1 MKCPRCSH
9 EQDKVLESRKNRDST
24 TIRRRRECLNCGY
37 RFTSYEKIEEK
48 PIIVIKKNG
57 SQQPFDIKKV
67 ERGILT
73 CTDKLKINHEDIEKI
88 LQRIEDNV
96 REIAR
101 NKKVVKS
108 TEIGEETLKQLYTLS
123 PVAYVRFASVYRAFD
138 DLDMF
143 IEEIEHIANQ
153 VKNS

>member
-1 MKCPRCSH
+1 MNESVYDKHTNKQSH
-9 EQDKVLESRKNRDST
+9 LLITERDNHDLRHSRNS
-24 TIRRRRECLNCGY
+24 EL
-37 RFTSYEKIEEK
+37 SYEKIEEK